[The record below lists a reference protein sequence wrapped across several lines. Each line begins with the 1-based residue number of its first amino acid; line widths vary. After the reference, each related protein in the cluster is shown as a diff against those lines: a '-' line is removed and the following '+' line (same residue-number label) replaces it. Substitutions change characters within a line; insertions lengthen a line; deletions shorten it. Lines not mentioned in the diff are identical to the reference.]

1 MADAQEDEEL
11 EILKRNPK
19 LRIIQVSV
27 PNSSKEFVQ
36 TLQNEI
42 RKLKPSKKTTHGKKS
57 VFVSKELSNCSHVF
71 VYNNAT
77 VSSLH
82 PVYLG
87 PFVVKKAPKYFDIEI
102 KGIVKRI
109 SIDRLKLCFTLHENS
124 EQSKTDASST
134 ATMDPPPTPCP
145 NKSDELLPKGESYTT
160 RKGRKVKFPK
170 HLEHYVP

>member
-1 MADAQEDEEL
+1 MGYSSAELLYGSPLCLPGEFVEETT
-11 EILKRNPK
+11 R
-19 LRIIQVSV
+19 VTYS
-27 PNSSKEFVQ
+27 EFVQ

-42 RKLKPSKKTTHGKKS
+42 RKLKPSKTTTHGKRS

-77 VSSLH
+77 VSSLQ

-87 PFVVKKAPKYFDIEI
+87 PFVVKKRVPKYFDIES

-109 SIDRLKLCFTLHENS
+109 SIDRLKPCFTLHENS
-124 EQSKTDASST
+124 EKSKTDASST
-134 ATMDPPPTPCP
+134 AAMDPPPTPCP
-145 NKSDELLPKGESYTT
+145 NKSDELLPEGGSYTT
-160 RKGRKVKFPK
+160 RRGRKVKFPK